1 MLAGP
6 TLDAARELIGTRLV
20 REGRAGLRVGRIVE
34 VEAYIGADDRAS
46 HARFGLTRRNAV
58 MFGEPGRAY
67 LYLVYGM
74 HVCLNVVTEPP
85 GHPAA
90 VLIRAVELEE
100 GVELARADSLE
111 RTLATR
117 RSTRLPGRDRE
128 TVEARLAGT
137 PVERLASGP
146 GRLGA
151 AFGLVRELTGSD
163 LCDPMSVLRLEPR
176 PVGEPA
182 AAVRVSARIGIAYA
196 GEPWVSRPWRMF
208 DASSAAVSGP
218 RGLR

>member
-1 MLAGP
+1 MH
-6 TLDAARELIGTRLV
+6 
-20 REGRAGLRVGRIVE
+20 EGRAGRRVGRIVE

-90 VLIRAVELEE
+90 ILIRAVELEE
-100 GVELARADSLE
+100 GVAVARADRIE
-111 RTLATR
+111 RTLART
-117 RSTRLPGRDRE
+117 RSTRLPGRDRAAVE
-128 TVEARLAGT
+128 TRLAGT

-146 GRLGA
+146 GLVGA
-151 AFGLVRELTGSD
+151 AFGLARELTGTD
-163 LCDPMSVLRLEPR
+163 LCDPGSVLRLEPR
-176 PVGEPA
+176 PLGEPA
-182 AAVRVSARIGIAYA
+182 ATVRVSARIGIAYA

>member
-1 MLAGP
+1 
-6 TLDAARELIGTRLV
+6 
-20 REGRAGLRVGRIVE
+20 
-34 VEAYIGADDRAS
+34 
-46 HARFGLTRRNAV
+46 
-58 MFGEPGRAY
+58 
-67 LYLVYGM
+67 
-74 HVCLNVVTEPP
+74 VVTEPP

-100 GVELARADSLE
+100 GIELARADRIE
-111 RTLATR
+111 RTLATT
-117 RSTRLPGRDRE
+117 RSTRLPGRDRAAVE
-128 TVEARLAGT
+128 TRLART

-146 GRLGA
+146 GLVGA
-151 AFGLVRELTGSD
+151 AFGLARELTGTN
-163 LCDPMSVLRLEPR
+163 LCDPGSILRLEPR
-176 PVGEPA
+176 PLGEPA